1 MTRDARGLVL
11 AAPDKFRGT
20 ATASEVA
27 AAVGR
32 ASRSAGWECDEVPV
46 ADGGE
51 GTLEVLGGASRRAT
65 VRGPLGEPVD
75 AEWRLGDDGVAV
87 VEMARASGLE
97 LAGGADGN
105 DPLRATTYGT
115 GELLAAAISA
125 GAARVVVA
133 VGGSATT
140 DGGLGAVSALRA
152 NRLIPWGG
160 VEVVVAC
167 DVGTPFVEAAE
178 RFAPQKGA
186 TAAQVALLRRRL
198 ERLAQVYQR
207 DFGVDVTEIPGSG
220 AAGGLAGGLA
230 ALGATLVPGFDLV
243 AEELDLDGRV
253 GDADVVV
260 TGEGRVDGETFS
272 GKAAGGAAT
281 LAARARVPVL
291 LVAGVVEDEAA
302 PPAWLGAGMQ
312 VVSLVDRF
320 GEERA
325 TGDTCG
331 CVEEVV
337 AEHLAG
343 LRRPR

>member
-1 MTRDARGLVL
+1 MSRDPHGLVL
-11 AAPDKFRGT
+11 ASPDKFRGT

-27 AAVGR
+27 AAVGK
-32 ASRSAGWECDEVPV
+32 ASRSAGWDCDEAPV

-51 GTLEVLGGASRRAT
+51 GTLEVLGGAPRRTT

-75 AEWRLGDDGVAV
+75 AEWRLRDDGVAV

-97 LAGGADGN
+97 LAGGAGGN

-115 GELLAAAISA
+115 GELIAAAIGA
-125 GAARVVVA
+125 GAERVVVG

-140 DGGLGAVSALRA
+140 DGGLGAVSALREH
-152 NRLIPWGG
+152 RLIPWGG
-160 VEVVVAC
+160 AEVVVAC
-167 DVGTPFVEAAE
+167 DVSIRFVEAAD

-186 TAAQVALLRRRL
+186 TGAQVSLLRRRL
-198 ERLAQVYQR
+198 ERLAQVYER
-207 DFGVDVTEIPGSG
+207 DYGVDVTDVPGSG

-230 ALGATLVPGFDLV
+230 ALGAILVPGFDLV
-243 AEELDLDGRV
+243 AEELDLEGRV
-253 GDADVVV
+253 GAADLVV
-260 TGEGRVDGETFS
+260 TGEGQVDDETFS
-272 GKAAGGAAT
+272 GKAVGGVAT

-291 LVAGVVEDEAA
+291 LVAGDVEPGAA
-302 PPAWLGAGMQ
+302 PPAWLGAGLE

-325 TGDTCG
+325 TADTCA

-337 AEHLAG
+337 ADHLAG
-343 LRRPR
+343 LDA